1 MTRIRLSLLP
11 ALIALAGVVG
21 YGAQAAPRKPAAP
34 PASSGQTGGS
44 RSSIAELWI
53 EPEGERDLFHGVG
66 GRRLAPDPAAAY
78 QVIEIKVGGFSE
90 GYTLLDGQEREWSA
104 KFPPEAPIEVTLS
117 RILWG
122 LGYHQP
128 PVYLLRE
135 WNATGAKG
143 PNPQLPARVREKSP
157 DLHGLDAGESWAFDD
172 NPFVGT
178 RELKG
183 LLVLQALLENQD
195 IKASNNTVYT
205 LTSPA
210 EGATRWYLVRDL
222 GYSLGRA
229 GFNGPRGDI
238 DAYERAPFVREVVD
252 GQVRFHYRSRYK
264 KLLDGITVA
273 DVHWICERLNRLTDR
288 QWRDAFRAGGFEPS
302 VAARFIA
309 RIKAR
314 AAEGLGLKTSRPQAL
329 AAS

>member
-1 MTRIRLSLLP
+1 MTLTPRALLLP
-11 ALIALAGVVG
+11 LIALAGVIGVG
-21 YGAQAAPRKPAAP
+21 AAAPRQTPAAP
-34 PASSGQTGGS
+34 PATGG
-44 RSSIAELWI
+44 RTNASIAELWV
-53 EPEGERDLFHGVG
+53 EPEGERDLFYGVG
-66 GRRLAPDPAAAY
+66 GRRLAPNPADDY
-78 QVIEIKVGGFSE
+78 HVIEIKVGGFSE
-90 GYTLLDGQEREWSA
+90 GYTLVDSDEREWSA
-104 KFPPEAPIEVTLS
+104 KFPPEAAIEVTLS

-122 LGYHQP
+122 LGFHQP

-135 WNATGAKG
+135 WNATGAKA
-143 PNPQLPARVREKSP
+143 PNPQLPARVREKNP
-157 DLHGLDAGESWAFDD
+157 DLHGLDAGGPWAFDD

-195 IKASNNTVYT
+195 IKPSNNVVYA
-205 LTSPA
+205 LQSPA
-210 EGATRWYLVRDL
+210 AGVSRWYLVRDL

-238 DAYERAPFVREVVD
+238 DAFEQAPFVRDVVD
-252 GQVRFHYRSRYK
+252 GRVRFHYGSRYK

-273 DVHWICERLNRLTDR
+273 DVHWICERVNRVSDR

-314 AAEGLGLKTSRPQAL
+314 AAEGLALKAPPPPR

>member
-1 MTRIRLSLLP
+1 MTLTPLTFLP
-11 ALIALAGVVG
+11 PLIALAGVI
-21 YGAQAAPRKPAAP
+21 GASASAPSQTPAAP
-34 PASSGQTGGS
+34 PASQGPKA
-44 RSSIAELWI
+44 SIAELWV
-53 EPEGERDLFHGVG
+53 EPEKDRDLFYGVG
-66 GRRLAPDPAAAY
+66 GQRLAPDPADDY
-78 QVIEIKVGGFSE
+78 HVIEIKVGGFSE
-90 GYTLLDGQEREWSA
+90 GYTLLDSDEREWSA
-104 KFPPEAPIEVTLS
+104 KFPPEAAIEVTLS

-122 LGYHQP
+122 LGFHQP

-143 PNPQLPARVREKSP
+143 PNPQLPARFREKNP
-157 DLHGLDAGESWAFDD
+157 DLYGLDAGDSWAFDD

-195 IKASNNTVYT
+195 IKPSNNLIYT
-205 LTSPA
+205 LKSRG

-222 GYSLGRA
+222 GYSLGRT

-238 DAYERAPFVREVVD
+238 DAYEQASFVREVVD
-252 GQVRFHYRSRYK
+252 GMVRFHYGGRYK
-264 KLLDGITVA
+264 KLLHGITVA
-273 DVHWICERLNRLTDR
+273 DVHGICERVNRLTDR

-314 AAEGLGLKTSRPQAL
+314 AAEGLALKARETAGS
-329 AAS
+329 